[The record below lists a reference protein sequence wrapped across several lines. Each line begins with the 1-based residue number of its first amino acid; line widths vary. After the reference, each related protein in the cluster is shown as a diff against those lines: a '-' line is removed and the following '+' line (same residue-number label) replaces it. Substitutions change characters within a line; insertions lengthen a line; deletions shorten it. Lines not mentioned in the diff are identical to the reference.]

1 MMAADEVSA
10 YLLKGEI
17 KNSVNLPNTCLAES
31 FAVRTCFIHKENA
44 DEFAAKAEAA
54 AKAAGANVTAIF
66 TANKKDMGYTV
77 IDTDKA
83 FDTAVEGAIRVR
95 VI

>member
-1 MMAADEVSA
+1 MAADEVGG

-17 KNSVNLPNTCLAES
+17 KNSVNLPNTNLAES

-44 DEFAAKAEAA
+44 DDFTIKAENA
-54 AKAAGANVTAIF
+54 AKAAGANITAIF

-77 IDTDKA
+77 IDTDKE
-83 FDTAVEGAIRVR
+83 FDAAVEGAIKVR
-95 VI
+95 VIK

>member
-1 MMAADEVSA
+1 MAADEVSA
-10 YLLKGEI
+10 YLTKGEI

-44 DEFAAKAEAA
+44 DDFAAKAEAA
-54 AKAAGANVTAIF
+54 AKADGASVAAIF

-77 IDTDKA
+77 IDTDKP
-83 FDTAVEGAIRVR
+83 FDASKVEGAIRVR
-95 VI
+95 TI